1 MLASFESFLDE
12 IDVEA
17 VAEGPA
23 AVAQVA
29 LFDQRYQLA
38 NAILTRR
45 RDLGLTQKR
54 LASLSGI
61 DQAEISRIE
70 HGEAN
75 PTLQTLVSL
84 GRGIQCVLTFV
95 PGTVEEAGPVGR
107 TPRQRVAMLAANGAR
122 GLTARTE

>member
-1 MLASFESFLDE
+1 MLGSFESFLDE
-12 IDVEA
+12 IDAEA

-70 HGEAN
+70 HGEGN

-95 PGTVEEAGPVGR
+95 PGTVE
-107 TPRQRVAMLAANGAR
+107 PRRHRLAVRPASGSSCQPSQ
-122 GLTARTE
+122 TAPGD